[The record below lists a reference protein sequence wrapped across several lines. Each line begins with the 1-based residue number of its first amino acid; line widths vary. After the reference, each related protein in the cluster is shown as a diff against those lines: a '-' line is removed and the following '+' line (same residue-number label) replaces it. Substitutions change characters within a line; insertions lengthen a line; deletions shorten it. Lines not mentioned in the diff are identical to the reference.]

1 MTTIAW
7 DGFTLA
13 TDSQGTLG
21 DNKSGSVHKKLFKNI
36 GPFRAVALSGELR
49 AFPKVLKSFKTGDV
63 DETKFEVVG
72 ICVDKHGVAWEFDGF
87 HWTFQKMRPLTAMGT
102 GWALA
107 TAAMQGGADA
117 HKALKITCK
126 LDLYSGGRIQKFTVV

>member
-7 DGFTLA
+7 DGSTLA

-21 DNKSGSVHKKLFKNI
+21 ENKSGGVHKKLFTNV
-36 GPFRAVALSGELR
+36 GPFAAVALSGELR
-49 AFPKVLKSFKTGDV
+49 SFPTVLDSFKSGEV
-63 DETKFEVVG
+63 AETQLEVAG
-72 ICVDKHGVAWEFDGF
+72 ICVDDMGKAYEFDGF
-87 HWTFQKMRPLTAMGT
+87 HWTFQKVKPKTAMGT

-117 HKALKITCK
+117 SLALKIACK
-126 LDLYSGGRIQKFTVV
+126 LDLYSGGRIQKYTIA

>member
-7 DGFTLA
+7 DGETLA

-21 DNKSGSVHKKLFKNI
+21 DHKSGGAHKKLFRNV
-36 GPFRAVALSGELR
+36 GPFVAVALSGELR
-49 AFPKVLKSFKTGDV
+49 SFPSVLESFKTGDV
-63 DETKFEVVG
+63 TEDSLEVAG
-72 ICVDKHGVAWEFDGF
+72 LCVDQHGKAWEFDGY
-87 HWTFQKMRPLTAMGT
+87 HWTFEKVKAKTAMGT

-117 HKALKITCK
+117 PLALKIACK